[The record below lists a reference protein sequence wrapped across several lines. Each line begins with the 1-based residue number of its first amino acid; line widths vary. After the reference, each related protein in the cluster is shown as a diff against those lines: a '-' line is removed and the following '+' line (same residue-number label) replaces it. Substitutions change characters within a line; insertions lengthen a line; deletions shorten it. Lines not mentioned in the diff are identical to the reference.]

1 MNARL
6 ILAALA
12 LTAACGEKPAET
24 AADSSVAVQV
34 GAASLSDVDH
44 AVDIAN
50 ALSAHP
56 TKGDSILAA
65 HSMTADQLEALM
77 LKIAKDS
84 ASSAEYGRRTTR

>member
-6 ILAALA
+6 ILAALVA
-12 LTAACGEKPAET
+12 TAACSEKPADVS
-24 AADSSVAVQV
+24 ADSSVAVQV
-34 GAASLSDVDH
+34 GTASLSDVDH

-65 HSMTADQLEALM
+65 HSMTAEQLEALM
-77 LKIAKDS
+77 LKIARDS
-84 ASSAEYGRRTTR
+84 VSSAEYGRRTTR